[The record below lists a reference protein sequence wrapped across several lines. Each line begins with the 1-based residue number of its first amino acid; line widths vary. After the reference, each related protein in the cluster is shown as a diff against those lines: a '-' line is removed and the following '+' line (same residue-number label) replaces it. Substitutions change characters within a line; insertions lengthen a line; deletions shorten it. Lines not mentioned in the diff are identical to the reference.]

1 MYYTP
6 TLFVCSSK
14 KSIHNEYFQ
23 KICNYKLIIIY
34 KHLLILNSNIYA
46 FVFHRFG
53 SLQSPARKR
62 REALEESLRFHKF
75 GFELEAELGWIREH
89 LPLASSETLG
99 QNLHQAQSLH
109 KKHKKLEAEIIGHQ
123 PMIDKT
129 LASGEALVHQSHPET
144 KQVINTYFIFQCLW
158 LLTLSLV
165 YNR

>member
-1 MYYTP
+1 MT
-6 TLFVCSSK
+6 F
-14 KSIHNEYFQ
+14 
-23 KICNYKLIIIY
+23 
-34 KHLLILNSNIYA
+34 
-46 FVFHRFG
+46 RFG
-53 SLQSPARKR
+53 SLQAPAQKR

-144 KQVINTYFIFQCLW
+144 KQVSIMG
-158 LLTLSLV
+158 
-165 YNR
+165 